1 MQFEKEYAVKQYQQ
15 MLEEH
20 ERDRQRQKEE
30 DDKMKLQEE
39 WQANQIAEFI
49 DQLEVINEAEEEDTQ
64 EADLVLEDIIDDIA
78 LDALELHDSDSSGSD
93 LNQDGLNLDDL
104 EEDAIP
110 DDPMQ
115 QDNNIAAFEFVGQ
128 NSEITKQ
135 SLALMESLRLAAN
148 SQMKSKVNPID
159 SYKQFIKGNKG
170 QDAPPSQNE
179 GEGSINQ
186 MSQPSIPLSQITMP
200 PQPNEENDA
209 KEAVE
214 VDLPDEEE

>member
-1 MQFEKEYAVKQYQQ
+1 
-15 MLEEH
+15 
-20 ERDRQRQKEE
+20 
-30 DDKMKLQEE
+30 
-39 WQANQIAEFI
+39 
-49 DQLEVINEAEEEDTQ
+49 
-64 EADLVLEDIIDDIA
+64 
-78 LDALELHDSDSSGSD
+78 LELHDSDSSGSD

-170 QDAPPSQNE
+170 
-179 GEGSINQ
+179 
-186 MSQPSIPLSQITMP
+186 
-200 PQPNEENDA
+200 
-209 KEAVE
+209 
-214 VDLPDEEE
+214 